1 MVNKLDPNMIFNS
14 KYLAAVPSTEKTFR
28 TQMSSSPDG
37 SLLAYCVE
45 NIVIV
50 RKQDNN
56 LKGDVVIF
64 KGHKCKTSCVDIAPN
79 GVFAASGDEQGN
91 LKIWFLDDGFEKY
104 SFQCLSSKILGVH
117 WDETSK
123 RILVYGYAGQK
134 GFARYV
140 SWDTCNSMGEI
151 TGMTRNVICGD
162 IKRSKPYYAVVA
174 SEDLSIRVYNGNN
187 LKPAYNIKTHTKFI
201 CDVKFSPK
209 GDRFAVVGLE
219 KKISIYK
226 TETGELLDEITK
238 NNESQHSNGI
248 SSVIWLNENCIATCS
263 MDKTGKIWDLNEN
276 EKKCHTL
283 SVCSKDSTS
292 DSGMQCSII
301 LGKDYLISLSLN
313 GTFNLF
319 DLGKFKE
326 NGKYDNFET
335 SPTKF
340 IYGHQNHVNL
350 VKYHNNLKRL
360 YSSDNSGRISK
371 NILF

>member
-1 MVNKLDPNMIFNS
+1 MVNKIDPNTIFNS
-14 KYLAAVPSTEKTFR
+14 KYLAGVPSTEKTYR
-28 TQMSSSPDG
+28 TQMSTSSDG
-37 SLLAYCVE
+37 ALLAYCVE

-50 RKQDNN
+50 RKQDND

-64 KGHKCKTSCVDIAPN
+64 KNHKCKTTCVDIAPN

-91 LKIWFLDDGFEKY
+91 LKIWFLDDGFEKF

-151 TGMTRNVICGD
+151 TGMTRNAICGD

-209 GDRFAVVGLE
+209 GDKFAVVGLE
-219 KKISIYK
+219 KNICIYQ
-226 TETGELLDEITK
+226 TENGELIDEISKTA
-238 NNESQHSNGI
+238 ESQHTNGI
-248 SSVIWLNENCIATCS
+248 ISLVWLSENCIATCS
-263 MDKTGKIWDLNEN
+263 MDKTVKVWDLNS
-276 EKKCHTL
+276 KKCITL
-283 SVCSKDSTS
+283 QVCPPDKELNNES
-292 DSGMQCSII
+292 DMQSSIVI
-301 LGKDYLISLSLN
+301 GKEYLISLSLN

-319 DLGKFKE
+319 DLKKYRE
-326 NGKYDNFET
+326 SEKYDSFNDYPNKRIF
-335 SPTKF
+335 
-340 IYGHQNHVNL
+340 GHQHHINL
-350 VKYHNNLKRL
+350 VKYHPKLDKL
-360 YSSDNSGRISK
+360 YSTDTSGRISK
-371 NILF
+371 F